1 MGKSGELRSPRF
13 FRFFCWEGVGGVCM
27 EWGCMY
33 CTYLE
38 GIEPRGSYYCPD
50 GFLYEQNRIS
60 MLLVLLLVL
69 GATARRVVSNWHDF
83 LNLCVSPGGL
93 WS

>member
-1 MGKSGELRSPRF
+1 
-13 FRFFCWEGVGGVCM
+13 
-27 EWGCMY
+27 MY

-60 MLLVLLLVL
+60 MLLLLLLLPLPLLVL

-83 LNLCVSPGGL
+83 LSLCVSPGGL